1 MSAEAWGKLFSA
13 ENILQL
19 QARQFAAS
27 IQAHAL
33 FELGFEGH
41 INRYEP
47 RHLALVATQIVGP
60 LRDKLFDAAIG
71 MAGGDEKSLLM
82 ECKP

>member
-1 MSAEAWGKLFSA
+1 MSDAWGKLFQD
-13 ENILQL
+13 ENYLQL
-19 QARQFAAS
+19 AARQFASS

-47 RHLALVATQIVGP
+47 RHLALVATQVRGG
-60 LRDKLFDAAIG
+60 LHDVLFDEAI
-71 MAGGDEKSLLM
+71 AKSDGVESELLK
-82 ECKP
+82 EARQ

>member
-1 MSAEAWGKLFSA
+1 MSWCKLFDG

-33 FELGFEGH
+33 FELGFEDH

-47 RHLALVATQIVGP
+47 RHLALVASQVSGP
-60 LRDKLFDAAIG
+60 LRGRLFDAAID
-71 MAGGDEKSLLM
+71 MADGVERDILTEVR
-82 ECKP
+82 P